1 MDMAIAVGNSH
12 INSVDQ
18 KKLRIESPGR
28 HVEKGTQ
35 PSRLS
40 SFIPEMGFKE
50 NSLEFAAIIRFL
62 ETITLSA
69 SIKTQEAVKLVDF
82 VSPTDSPIKEA
93 IKRNEKKVAVAKE
106 SSIPAITK
114 QANTTEENEKQGD

>member
-1 MDMAIAVGNSH
+1 M
-12 INSVDQ
+12 DQ

-28 HVEKGTQ
+28 HVEKGKQ

-62 ETITLSA
+62 EAIIPSA
-69 SIKTQEAVKLVDF
+69 SIKTQEAVKLVGL

-93 IKRNEKKVAVAKE
+93 IKRNEKKVDVAKE
-106 SSIPAITK
+106 SSTPAITE
-114 QANTTEENEKQGD
+114 QANTTEENEKHGD